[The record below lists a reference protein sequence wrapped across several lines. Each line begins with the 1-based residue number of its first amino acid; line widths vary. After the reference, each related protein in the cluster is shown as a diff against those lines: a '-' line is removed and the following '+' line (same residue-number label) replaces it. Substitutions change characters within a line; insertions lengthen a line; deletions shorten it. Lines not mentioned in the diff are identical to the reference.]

1 MSATKRLDAQLK
13 IKSISEEGEFS
24 GYGSVFGVE
33 DSYGDVVV
41 SGAFEESLK
50 EWKEKG
56 RLPSMLWQHNRSEP
70 IGIYTKIEED
80 DQGLYVEGKL
90 LIDGD
95 SLAQRAHA
103 HLKAGS
109 ISGLSIGYNLG
120 ANGWRWDSEKEV
132 FILSKIDLWEVS
144 LVTFP
149 SNDEARVEEVK
160 SLLQHGEMPS
170 KRLVE
175 KHLRDV
181 GLSQQQ
187 AKAFIADGYSGIAHR
202 DDGESVELV
211 KSINSLISRLR

>member
-95 SLAQRAHA
+95 CLAQRAHA
-103 HLKAGS
+103 HLKPGS

>member
-1 MSATKRLDAQLK
+1 MPFTVAVHFLNGFGAFEEQMRVMFPGKPYPAMQLDH
-13 IKSISEEGEFS
+13 
-24 GYGSVFGVE
+24 
-33 DSYGDVVV
+33 V

>member
-181 GLSQQQ
+181 GLSKQQ

-202 DDGESVELV
+202 DDEESVELV
-211 KSINSLISRLR
+211 KSINSIISNLR